1 VTIGRDAQC
10 FLLTVS
16 LLIAPFA
23 AAVSGDASGWY
34 LLEPPV
40 EETSDLGKV
49 LEQASLMQWTR
60 IGTYSTEAV
69 CEARRFETIRAT
81 VDEIVRL
88 SKTSPRPS
96 RDIFRG
102 ANQDRRLAEG
112 STCVSAD
119 DPSLARESAR

>member
-1 VTIGRDAQC
+1 VTIRHDVQC

-23 AAVSGDASGWY
+23 VVSGGVKGWY

-40 EETSDLGKV
+40 EETSDFGKV
-49 LEQASLMQWTR
+49 LEQAPLRQWTR
-60 IGTYSTEAV
+60 IGTYNTEAV
-69 CEARRFETIRAT
+69 CEARRSQAIRAT

-88 SKTSPRPS
+88 SKTSPLPP
-96 RDIFRG
+96 RDTFRG
-102 ANQDRRLAEG
+102 ANQDRRLAEA
-112 STCVSAD
+112 SACVSAD

>member
-1 VTIGRDAQC
+1 
-10 FLLTVS
+10 LTVS
-16 LLIAPFA
+16 LLIGPFA
-23 AAVSGDASGWY
+23 AVGNGDAKGWY

-49 LEQASLMQWTR
+49 LEQAPLRQWTR
-60 IGTYSTEAV
+60 IGTYG
-69 CEARRFETIRAT
+69 AT

-88 SKTSPRPS
+88 SRTWPLPS

-102 ANQDRRLAEG
+102 ANQDRRLAEA

-119 DPSLARESAR
+119 DPSLARESER

>member
-1 VTIGRDAQC
+1 VTVGGNAQC

-16 LLIAPFA
+16 LLIGPFA
-23 AAVSGDASGWY
+23 AVGNGDAKGWY

-49 LEQASLMQWTR
+49 LEQAPLRQWTR

-69 CEARRFETIRAT
+69 CEARRFEAIRAT

-88 SKTSPRPS
+88 SRTSPLPS

-102 ANQDRRLAEG
+102 ANQDRRLAEA

-119 DPSLARESAR
+119 DPSLARESER

>member
-1 VTIGRDAQC
+1 VTVRPGAQC

-16 LLIAPFA
+16 LLTAPFA
-23 AAVSGDASGWY
+23 AIVNGDAKGWY

-40 EETSDLGKV
+40 EETTDLGKV
-49 LEQASLMQWTR
+49 LEQAPLTQWTR
-60 IGTYSTEAV
+60 IGTYNTEAG
-69 CEARRFETIRAT
+69 CEARRFEAIRAT
-81 VDEIVRL
+81 VNEIVRL
-88 SKTSPRPS
+88 SKTSPLPS

-102 ANQDRRLAEG
+102 ANQDRRLAEA